1 MASIGSDSETFKEPK
16 IQRAA
21 NRDGEWHR
29 RGREAADDEGRD
41 GGETRRGRENRRKET
56 RGLISA

>member
-1 MASIGSDSETFKEPK
+1 MASIGSDSETFKEPE

-29 RGREAADDEGRD
+29 RGREAADDEGRTQKV
-41 GGETRRGRENRRKET
+41 ERRGEGEKTGGRRRE
-56 RGLISA
+56 A